1 MLSISTYMLWIDIN
15 LTVVIIMAAWSVNRI
30 YKASIPI
37 PKKRENVE
45 TDCYRNDHS
54 ILYFF
59 PAFECIAQKPD
70 LAENHYR

>member
-1 MLSISTYMLWIDIN
+1 MSWPPG
-15 LTVVIIMAAWSVNRI
+15 VVNRI
-30 YKASIPI
+30 YKASIHI

-45 TDCYRNDHS
+45 TACYRNDHS

-70 LAENHYR
+70 PAEDHYR